1 MPPERSPDQ
10 PTPLIDMTSEADF
23 IVHAG
28 WLFSAAPDAV
38 AEESAAVA
46 VKDRRI
52 VAVGARPD
60 IESTWHTHEVIEL
73 PDHLLL
79 PGLVN
84 AHTHS
89 PMTLLRG
96 VGNDM
101 PLHEWLFE
109 LIFPLEAKWVSP
121 EFVADG
127 ARLALAEMIRAGITC
142 FSDQYYFPETIATVV
157 SEAGVRAQIAVPIIE
172 QANAWAK
179 SSDEGLRR
187 ATELHDHW
195 RGDECITIAH
205 GPHAPYSVDIAT
217 FETLASIS
225 EEIQSPV
232 HIHLHE
238 TAREVSDFRLIHGCS
253 PIRKLR
259 DIGLVSPRLQAVHM
273 TTLDDADMDIVVEN
287 NVGVVHCP
295 QSNALL
301 ASGLSPLVKLV
312 EAGVRVGL
320 GTDGAVSNNSL
331 DVLQEMRAA
340 KLLANKASGKNSMFS
355 AADFVRLGTIG
366 SASVLGRDDH
376 IGSLETGKWADMI
389 AIDMSSPGAQPVYDV
404 LASALLTASASRV
417 THTWVGGSPL
427 MRDGTLT
434 TLNETEVL
442 ARAKAW
448 GTKISEGIRA

>member
-1 MPPERSPDQ
+1 
-10 PTPLIDMTSEADF
+10 MTSEADF

-28 WLFSAAPDAV
+28 WLFSAAPDSV
-38 AEESAAVA
+38 AQENATLA
-46 VKDRRI
+46 VKDGRI
-52 VAVGARPD
+52 AAVGPQAK
-60 IESTWHTHEVIEL
+60 IESTWRANEVIDL

-89 PMTLLRG
+89 PMALLRG

-101 PLHEWLFE
+101 PLHEWLSE

-121 EFVADG
+121 EFIADG

-142 FSDQYYFPETIATVV
+142 FSDQYYFPETIADIAHET
-157 SEAGVRAQIAVPIIE
+157 GIRAQIAVPIIE

-179 SSDEGLRR
+179 SSAEGLRR
-187 ATELHDHW
+187 ATELHDRW
-195 RGDECITIAH
+195 RSDDFITIAH

-217 FETLASIS
+217 FETLVSIS

-273 TTLDDADMDIVVEN
+273 TSLDDADIDIVVEN

-301 ASGLSPLVKLV
+301 ASGPSPLTKLV

-340 KLLANKASGKNSMFS
+340 KLLANKTGGENSTFS
-355 AADFVRLGTIG
+355 AADFVRFGTIG
-366 SASVLGRDDH
+366 SANVLGRDDH
-376 IGSLETGKWADMI
+376 IGSLETGKWADII

-417 THTWVGGSPL
+417 THVWVGGSPL

-434 TLNETEVL
+434 TLNEPEVL

-448 GTKISEGIRA
+448 GTKISEGIRT